1 MAKNYEAV
9 IFMKPTLS
17 EAEIAATVAKAKKAV
32 DDMKGAFI
40 EEKAPEKKKLPYV
53 MKKFR
58 DGFQYFIKF
67 SAEPSAIVA
76 IRDRFK
82 HTEEIIRSMISCEV
96 VIPVVKEEPRK
107 PRAPKPEGAQ
117 EQVREVRMKH
127 DEDVPRA
134 EEEAGK

>member
-17 EAEIAATVAKAKKAV
+17 ETEITATIAKVKKAIE
-32 DDMKGAFI
+32 DMKGAFI
-40 EEKAPEKKKLPYV
+40 EDKTPEKRKLPYA

-58 DGFQYFIKF
+58 DGFQYFVKF
-67 SAEPSAIVA
+67 SAEPSVVA
-76 IRDRFK
+76 EIKNRFK

-117 EQVREVRMKH
+117 EQVREIRMKH
-127 DEDVPRA
+127 DEDIIP
-134 EEEAGK
+134 EEEEME